1 MNNEE
6 IMKEILAKLPAEI
19 AEKVKAE
26 TITEEELKEYV
37 LPLAEQ
43 YKEQLEGIAPLSEEQ
58 LEEVSGGGLIE
69 PNSFICFFAKWG
81 SYQNKKNNMR
91 TKCREAG
98 YYD

>member
-1 MNNEE
+1 MN
-6 IMKEILAKLPAEI
+6 EILAKLPAEI

-58 LEEVSGGGLIE
+58 LEEVSGGGL
-69 PNSFICFFAKWG
+69 NSFICFFARWG
-81 SYQNKKNNMR
+81 SYQNKKINTR

>member
-1 MNNEE
+1 MTQEE
-6 IMKEILAKLPAEI
+6 IMNEILAKLPAEI

-37 LPLAEQ
+37 LPLAEP
-43 YKEQLEGIAPLSEEQ
+43 YKDQLEGIAPLSEEQ
-58 LEEVSGGGLIE
+58 LEEVSGGGLFD
-69 PNSFICFFAKWG
+69 SFICFFARWG
-81 SYQNKKNNMR
+81 SYQNKKKNLR

>member
-6 IMKEILAKLPAEI
+6 IMNELLSKLPAEI

-26 TITEEELKEYV
+26 TITEEEVNEYV

-58 LEEVSGGGLIE
+58 LEEVSGGGL
-69 PNSFICFFAKWG
+69 NSFICFFARWG
-81 SYQNKKNNMR
+81 SYQNKKNNLR
-91 TKCREAG
+91 TECREAG

>member
-1 MNNEE
+1 MTQEE
-6 IMKEILAKLPAEI
+6 IMNEILAKLPAEI

-26 TITEEELKEYV
+26 TITEEEVNEYV

-58 LEEVSGGGLIE
+58 LEEVSGGGL
-69 PNSFICFFAKWG
+69 NSFICFLAKWG
-81 SYQNKKNNMR
+81 SYQNKKKNLR
-91 TKCREAG
+91 TECREAG